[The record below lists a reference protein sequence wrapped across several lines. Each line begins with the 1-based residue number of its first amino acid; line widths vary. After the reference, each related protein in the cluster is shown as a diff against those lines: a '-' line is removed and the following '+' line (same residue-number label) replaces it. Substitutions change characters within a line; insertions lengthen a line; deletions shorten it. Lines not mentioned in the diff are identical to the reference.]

1 MRMRGRRRIL
11 VVWSHSVGPADRY
24 GAQGLTRLARTGRV
38 RRCIRIGAL
47 LTVMGLMRLVRG
59 ERARWR
65 PLLAAVALI
74 VAGVMFRSG
83 SWGVLLL
90 AGLWFLLYALLIPGR
105 QEADRKLQRELA
117 GYSARAQRRDLAA
130 TFDRYPDGI
139 THELRDIIAS

>member
-1 MRMRGRRRIL
+1 MRMRARRRIL

-74 VAGVMFRSG
+74 VAGVMLRSG

-90 AGLWFLLYALLIPGR
+90 AGLWLLLYAVLIPGR
-105 QEADRKLQRELA
+105 HDADRKLKR
-117 GYSARAQRRDLAA
+117 
-130 TFDRYPDGI
+130 
-139 THELRDIIAS
+139 ELRDITGS